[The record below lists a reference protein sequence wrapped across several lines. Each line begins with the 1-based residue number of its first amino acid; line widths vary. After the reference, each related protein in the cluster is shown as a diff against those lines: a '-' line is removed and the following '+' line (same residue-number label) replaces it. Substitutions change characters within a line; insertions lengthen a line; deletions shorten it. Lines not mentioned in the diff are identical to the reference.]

1 MTIEA
6 RPVQHVDVCIIG
18 AGPAGTALAIRLA
31 QLGHDVCVVERSMFP
46 RSHIGE
52 SLSPGI
58 WPQLDLLGV
67 ARTVAAARF
76 WPCRTS
82 LVQWEGDVAVRRDFG
97 AIGGLLVD
105 RGRFDALLLDCA
117 RAHGVRVMQPAVVR
131 TRTRD
136 DQGWH
141 LDVQSA
147 DRTCALDADF
157 LADACGRSAVLRGRK
172 QRAGPRTLALY
183 GYWHGGSLPHEPR
196 IEAGRDAWYWGVP
209 LPDGTFNAMVFLDAA
224 EFRARRTRSLS
235 ATYHALIGRS
245 ALMAGWRDV
254 RLAGP
259 VRAADATPYLD
270 GDSIGPRS
278 IKIGDAALALDPL
291 SSSGVQKAINTALT
305 GAVVVNTMLRHPED
319 ADVASRFYT
328 GNLAEAS
335 DRHRRWAAQHYA
347 AAAATHPGR
356 FWQPRAADADPEPMR
371 ITASTGFGHGLP
383 GDLAITLSP
392 EAMLVPE
399 PCIVGDFIAIKP
411 ALHHPDL
418 ARPVAVLGGCE
429 VAPLLRPL
437 RPGMPLGA
445 LMDAWEIPIGSKAA
459 IASWLL
465 KHRVLKRLH
474 PCKQNQE
481 GYCGEG

>member
-1 MTIEA
+1 MTIET
-6 RPVQHVDVCIIG
+6 RPAQRVDVCIIG
-18 AGPAGTALAIRLA
+18 AGPAGNALAIRLA
-31 QLGHDVCVVERSMFP
+31 QLGHEVCMVERSVFP
-46 RSHIGE
+46 RAHIGE

-58 WPQLDLLGV
+58 WPQLELLGV
-67 ARTVAAARF
+67 ARTVAAAGF

-97 AIGGLLVD
+97 AAGGLLVD

-131 TRTRD
+131 TRTRA

-141 LDVQSA
+141 LDIQSA
-147 DRTCALDADF
+147 DRTWALDADF
-157 LADACGRSAVLRGRK
+157 LADASGRSAVLRGRK
-172 QRAGPRTLALY
+172 QRAAHRTLALY
-183 GYWHGGSLPHEPR
+183 GYWYGSLPHEPR

-209 LPDGTFNAMVFLDAA
+209 LPDGTYNAMVFLDAA
-224 EFRARRTRSLS
+224 DFRARRACSLS

-245 ALMAGWRDV
+245 GLMAGCRDV
-254 RLAGP
+254 RLTGP

-270 GDSIGPRS
+270 SDSIGPRS

-305 GAVVVNTMLRHPED
+305 GAVVVNTLLRCPEQAD
-319 ADVASRFYT
+319 AASRFYT
-328 GNLAEAS
+328 SNLAEAS
-335 DRHRRWAAQHYA
+335 DRHRRWAAEHYA
-347 AAAATHPGR
+347 VAAASRPAR
-356 FWQPRAADADPEPMR
+356 FWKTRAADAAAEPVG
-371 ITASTGFGHGLP
+371 IAPSDGFGHGLP
-383 GDLAITLSP
+383 GDLAVTLSP

-418 ARPVAVLGGCE
+418 ERSVAFLGGCE
-429 VAPLLRPL
+429 VAALLRPL
-437 RPGMPLGA
+437 RPGMALGA
-445 LMDAWEIPIGSKAA
+445 LMDAWKIPIGSKPA

-465 KHRVLKRLH
+465 KHRVLRRYH
-474 PCKQNQE
+474 PR
-481 GYCGEG
+481 